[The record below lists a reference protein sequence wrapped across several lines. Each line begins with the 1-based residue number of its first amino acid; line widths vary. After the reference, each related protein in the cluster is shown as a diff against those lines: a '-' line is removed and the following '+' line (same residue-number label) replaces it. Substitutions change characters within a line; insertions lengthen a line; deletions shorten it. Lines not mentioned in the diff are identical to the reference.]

1 MHCVG
6 VGGLD
11 GGVEGADTNE
21 ALPAMLTVVSALCHG
36 PKPTA
41 TGLNVYIT
49 ECGD

>member
-21 ALPAMLTVVSALCHG
+21 ALPAMLTVLSALCHG
-36 PKPTA
+36 PKSTA
-41 TGLNVYIT
+41 AGLNVYIT
-49 ECGD
+49 R